1 MWAGSE
7 DQSLCVYHQYRMSTF
22 DPKYASESMVP
33 QLTRAERTAY
43 VHNEITKVREM
54 LDGAEDCK
62 WIYQSLI
69 YLNILYHEL
78 GNDWLEEASRVS
90 EYLNEL
96 TKLDP
101 LRSRRWNDLKGQ
113 IKP

>member
-1 MWAGSE
+1 
-7 DQSLCVYHQYRMSTF
+7 MSTF
-22 DPKYASESMVP
+22 DPKCTEGTIAP
-33 QLTRAERTAY
+33 DLTPAEKTAY
-43 VHNEITKVREM
+43 IRKEITKIREM

-69 YLNILYHEL
+69 HLNIFHHKIC
-78 GNDWLEEASRVS
+78 NDWFEPASHVD
-90 EYLNEL
+90 EYIGEL

-101 LRSRRWNDLKGQ
+101 LRLGKWNDLKGQ

>member
-1 MWAGSE
+1 M
-7 DQSLCVYHQYRMSTF
+7 CTF
-22 DPKYASESMVP
+22 DPQYAADSLVP
-33 QLTRAERTAY
+33 GLSAAQRTTY
-43 VHNEITKVREM
+43 VQKEIMKVREM

-69 YLNILYHEL
+69 HLSLLHREL
-78 GNDWLEEASRVS
+78 GSDWFEGASHID
-90 EYLNEL
+90 EYIDEL

-113 IKP
+113 IKV